1 MNRVVIFLAAG
12 LAIGVFIFL
21 ILAFTGIIKSPI
33 PLPLGGSQATLK
45 TFYENPFDEKSQ
57 YINPLDEYKN
67 PFDALRAEEQNQ

>member
-1 MNRVVIFLAAG
+1 MKRVVIFLVLGFAV
-12 LAIGVFIFL
+12 IVIVFL
-21 ILAFTGIIKSPI
+21 ILSYTGVVKSPV

-67 PFDALRAEEQNQ
+67 PFDAIRAEEQNQ